1 MDALP
6 PLVGVLRLDVLPD
19 VALRGLLLASGGV
32 KIASGGVNIADGGVK
47 LGSSTL
53 AIVAVCP
60 TINLYIQH
68 NIQ

>member
-1 MDALP
+1 M
-6 PLVGVLRLDVLPD
+6 LRLDVLPD

-32 KIASGGVNIADGGVK
+32 KIASGGVK